1 MGMGMGMGMPNTYD
15 NHMGGGGMLSN
26 AAYTSIPSTQIVMPP
41 PSASLPPPSMSHQ
54 IYGSELPQIRHVSPN
69 NLRLVHELGKGRFG
83 PVFVAEMATS
93 SVSMAAPPSTRV
105 VVKTLMV
112 ANSNAVKSQL
122 KSDLLKM
129 QTTSTPNVHAKL
141 EAATTAEE
149 HFNEQEFYNEISL
162 YSSLRN
168 R

>member
-1 MGMGMGMGMPNTYD
+1 MGMGMGMPNTYD
-15 NHMGGGGMLSN
+15 NHMGGGGGGMLG
-26 AAYTSIPSTQIVMPP
+26 AGYTSIPSSSQAMPP
-41 PSASLPPPSMSHQ
+41 PAASLPPPMSMSHQ
-54 IYGSELPQIRHVSPN
+54 IYGSELPQIRHVLPS

-93 SVSMAAPPSTRV
+93 SVSMAAPSSRV
-105 VVKTLMV
+105 VVKTLM
-112 ANSNAVKSQL
+112 ANSSAVKSQL